1 MIEQLQFIVRTADGS
16 SIPSSWAYRIYGWMM
31 QQLPSETAAWL
42 HEQGVHPLSQ
52 YLAYDSLQQAT
63 VWTSTFLDQTL
74 AEQVKPLLNDRT
86 VLELHGTPLYLEPL
100 YSNTLEGGM
109 QLLLAARNAPVR
121 RAKLRFC
128 TPCAFKQSGRYAIYP
143 QESLLLQSLV
153 LHWNAAFPDCPLDD
167 PDALDAL
174 LRGTQ
179 IVEYNLHTPAYYLK
193 GTRIPGFVG
202 SAVVDAHL
210 SLPLLE
216 VWNALLAFAPY
227 GGIGIK
233 TALGMGGAE
242 VMTLTEKEH

>member
-121 RAKLRFC
+121 RA
-128 TPCAFKQSGRYAIYP
+128 
-143 QESLLLQSLV
+143 
-153 LHWNAAFPDCPLDD
+153 
-167 PDALDAL
+167 
-174 LRGTQ
+174 
-179 IVEYNLHTPAYYLK
+179 
-193 GTRIPGFVG
+193 
-202 SAVVDAHL
+202 
-210 SLPLLE
+210 
-216 VWNALLAFAPY
+216 
-227 GGIGIK
+227 
-233 TALGMGGAE
+233 
-242 VMTLTEKEH
+242 